1 MAALRWTLIG
11 VTVLTGA
18 GWILLALWAD
28 SFRRSF
34 GASSVDVVVAVL
46 PPAFLALI
54 LAALLL
60 PEVRW
65 LQHLAAVAAA
75 AVAVSCVVLMAETVF
90 VGTVGLLYTGL
101 WFLHYWHSV
110 WAVPVSPG

>member
-1 MAALRWTLIG
+1 MAALRWTLIV
-11 VTVLTGA
+11 VTALTGV

-34 GASSVDVVVAVL
+34 GASSVDTVVAGL
-46 PPAFLALI
+46 PLAFLALI

-75 AVAVSCVVLMAETVF
+75 AVAVSCVALMAETVF
-90 VGTVGLLYTGL
+90 VGTVGL
-101 WFLHYWHSV
+101 
-110 WAVPVSPG
+110 